1 MKLRTALLAAALVQ
15 AAPALAAPPAASP
28 LLGIWSL
35 DVARMTIPANQ
46 RPRSVTIKF
55 SDAGAGRWNSDV
67 EIIGGE
73 GGALRGGST
82 AALDGVPVALTT
94 AMPEAD
100 KVALMAPEPNVLV
113 MTLIKDGKARST
125 RTYTVAPGG
134 KSMIETVVYLADSL
148 PQMQMH
154 YFNRSK

>member
-1 MKLRTALLAAALVQ
+1 MKLRMALLTAALVQ

-28 LLGIWSL
+28 LLGTWSL

-55 SDAGAGRWNSDV
+55 SDGGGGRWNSAV
-67 EIIGGE
+67 EIVGGE
-73 GGALRGGST
+73 GGVLRGGST

-100 KVALMAPEPNVLV
+100 KVALMKPERDVLV

-125 RTYTVAPGG
+125 RTYTVAPDG
-134 KSMIETVVYLADSL
+134 KSMTEMAIYLGDSL

-154 YFNRSK
+154 YFRRAK